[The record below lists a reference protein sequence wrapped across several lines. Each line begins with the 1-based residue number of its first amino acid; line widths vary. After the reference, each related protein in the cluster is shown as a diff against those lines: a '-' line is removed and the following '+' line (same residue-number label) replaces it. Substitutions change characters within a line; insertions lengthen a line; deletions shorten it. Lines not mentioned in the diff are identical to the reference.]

1 MSLCIF
7 LIKFKCLL
15 YILFYSNT
23 DIPLTVKIYYESTE
37 KSLKSNLNISF
48 TWIVNSYLSSKTLPR
63 IAWIII
69 IIATNFS
76 SVSCVSWMIIF
87 SSFLSKK
94 KMSVHHFGSSHLHHL
109 ENIQFTSFKMNQCI
123 NNNSPP
129 SWFCYFE
136 FSYFFQFG
144 VRNLKNS
151 RISSELDLKK
161 EYSTALF
168 WTQFL
173 KNISR
178 SGISIIPNT
187 RVWKQSHHK

>member
-1 MSLCIF
+1 MNRQKNHWKAIW
-7 LIKFKCLL
+7 IYLL
-15 YILFYSNT
+15 PGRWIAIYHWKHCHELKYDYNRDKLFISVVFHELFYF
-23 DIPLTVKIYYESTE
+23 L
-37 KSLKSNLNISF
+37 
-48 TWIVNSYLSSKTLPR
+48 LSCPKEMP
-63 IAWIII
+63 
-69 IIATNFS
+69 
-76 SVSCVSWMIIF
+76 
-87 SSFLSKK
+87 
-94 KMSVHHFGSSHLHHL
+94 VHHFGSSDFHHL

-144 VRNLKNS
+144 VANLKKS
-151 RISSELDLKK
+151 RIYSELVLKT

-187 RVWKQSHHK
+187 RLWKQSHHK